1 MTIIIEGGDRVG
13 KSTVCKKLKEIG
25 FKYHH
30 FDYPKS
36 NDVVKIYDDYLDN
49 LKDQSNYI
57 YDRALF
63 SEFAYSRYY
72 NRQSNMTESEIIRL
86 QNRFKELDK
95 DNKVVVLYLE
105 NSITENLKLLKIE
118 GENKINTFDDIINLR
133 SFYMKA
139 LKLSI
144 FPVVVYNY
152 EIQKIEDIFKMIGI
166 N

>member
-1 MTIIIEGGDRVG
+1 M
-13 KSTVCKKLKEIG
+13 G

-72 NRQSNMTESEIIRL
+72 NRQSNMTESEILRL

-95 DNKVVVLYLE
+95 DNKVYIY
-105 NSITENLKLLKIE
+105 NSNSYGSSYTPYYAPNGLPFKYNPET
-118 GENKINTFDDIINLR
+118 NTFE
-133 SFYMKA
+133 
-139 LKLSI
+139 
-144 FPVVVYNY
+144 
-152 EIQKIEDIFKMIGI
+152 EIDSK
-166 N
+166 

>member
-1 MTIIIEGGDRVG
+1 
-13 KSTVCKKLKEIG
+13 
-25 FKYHH
+25 
-30 FDYPKS
+30 
-36 NDVVKIYDDYLDN
+36 
-49 LKDQSNYI
+49 
-57 YDRALF
+57 
-63 SEFAYSRYY
+63 
-72 NRQSNMTESEIIRL
+72 MTESEIIRL

-95 DNKVVVLYLE
+95 DNKVIILYLE

-118 GENKINTFDDIINLR
+118 GENKINNFDDIINLR
-133 SFYMKA
+133 SYYMKA